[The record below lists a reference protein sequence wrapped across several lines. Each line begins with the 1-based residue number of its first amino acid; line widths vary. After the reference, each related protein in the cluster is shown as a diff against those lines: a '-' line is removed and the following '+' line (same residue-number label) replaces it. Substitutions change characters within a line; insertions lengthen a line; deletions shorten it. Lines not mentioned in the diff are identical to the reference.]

1 MYTNN
6 HNIRQKIA
14 YDYKCQYLCINNKYV
29 VMAIAIKSIPVL
41 KEKPADEFNRSAE
54 ASIAKKST
62 VKFAKQIAA
71 TSKILAKAKL

>member
-1 MYTNN
+1 
-6 HNIRQKIA
+6 
-14 YDYKCQYLCINNKYV
+14 
-29 VMAIAIKSIPVL
+29 MAIAIKSIPVL